1 MGRAMKRTGA
11 TLAIYALE
19 QIGVRFTFGI
29 PGVQNT
35 ELYDELDSSNR
46 ITPILVTHE
55 GGGAFMADA
64 VSRLSESIGT
74 LVIVPAAGL
83 THAASGIGEAFLD
96 GIPMLILTGG
106 VRTDSGRR
114 YQVHQMDLHQ
124 FMKGLTKA
132 TFHITRHEDIVPTIF
147 RAYDIATSG
156 EPGPV
161 FVELPLNLQAFPGD
175 ISELPTYSRP
185 VQKPAEDAGRIGEAA
200 KLLAAAKH
208 PGLFVG
214 WGARDAYPQVR
225 AIAERLQAPVATTL
239 QGLSMFPAN
248 HPLHAGFGFGP
259 AAVPAARAAF
269 RGCDCLLAVGTRFA
283 EIATGSYGAKVPE
296 NLIHIDINPDVFNA
310 NYPAKIAIAG
320 DARQVLDALVGALDA
335 AVPRREPNGELI
347 ELIRREKQAYRQSWY
362 EHRSDGK
369 VNPARFFD
377 ELRKQAPDQAITV
390 LDDGN
395 HTFLAAELFPVHAVK
410 SVILPTDFNSMGYA
424 VPAAIGA
431 KLANREKS
439 VNVIVGDGAFAMSCM
454 EILTASRNALGIAYY
469 VFHDGELSQIAQF
482 QELPYNRKTCTTLGD
497 LDLKGVAAA
506 TGAAFVELPDDSA
519 LADAIAQANAL
530 AAQGRPVVVDVNIDY
545 SKRTAFTAGAG
556 KTTFLRLPIAQKARI
571 LGRAVGRRIFG

>member
-1 MGRAMKRTGA
+1 MKRTGA
-11 TLAIYALE
+11 QLAIYALE

-55 GGGAFMADA
+55 GGAAFMADA
-64 VSRLSESIGT
+64 VSRLSSSIGT

-96 GIPMLILTGG
+96 GIPMLIITGG

-124 FMKGLTKA
+124 FMRGLTKA
-132 TFHITRHEDIVPTIF
+132 TFQITRHDDIVPTIF
-147 RAYDIATSG
+147 RAYDIATDG

-161 FVELPLNLQAFPGD
+161 FVEIPLNLQAFPGE
-175 ISELPTYSRP
+175 IPELPTYLRP
-185 VQKPAEDAGRIGEAA
+185 AQASLPDRAATVDAAA
-200 KLLAAAKH
+200 LLAAAKH
-208 PGLFVG
+208 PGMFVG
-214 WGARDAYPQVR
+214 WGARDVYPQVR
-225 AIAERLQAPVATTL
+225 ALAERLQAPVATTL
-239 QGLSMFPAN
+239 QGLSSFPAN

-259 AAVPAARAAF
+259 AAVPAAQVAF
-269 RGCDCLLAVGTRFA
+269 EHCDCLLAVGTRFA
-283 EIATGSYGAKVPE
+283 EIATGSYGARVPE
-296 NLIHIDINPDVFNA
+296 NLIHVDINPEVFNA
-310 NYPAKIAIAG
+310 NYPAKVAIAA
-320 DARQVLDALVGALDA
+320 DAKSALEALVAELDAIA
-335 AVPRREPNGELI
+335 PPREPNTELTDR
-347 ELIRREKQAYRQSWY
+347 IRREKAAYRESWY
-362 EHRSDGK
+362 AHDSHDK

-377 ELRKQAPDQAITV
+377 ELRRQAPDAAITV

-431 KLANREKS
+431 KLANPDLP

-454 EILTASRNALGIAYY
+454 ELLTALRNELGIVYY

-482 QELPYNRKTCTTLGD
+482 QQLPYDRKTCTELGEFD
-497 LDLKGVAAA
+497 LEGVAAA
-506 TGAAFVELPDDSA
+506 TGAAFVDLAEDAALASAIGQASA
-519 LADAIAQANAL
+519 LAAG
-530 AAQGRPVVVDVNIDY
+530 GRPVIVDVRIDY
-545 SKRTAFTAGAG
+545 SKRTAFTVGAG
-556 KTTFLRLPIAQKARI
+556 KTTFLRLPLSQKARI
-571 LGRAVGRRIFG
+571 LGRALGRRIFG